1 MVKAYRNHKHDLLMH
16 SRGALQCGCVLFLL
30 LLSIHSYG
38 QLPPV
43 FSDAAYKQE
52 VDTRKRVYLSP
63 VKILWQSHASKSYI
77 NGAEN
82 LLQQGKGQAELVNK
96 DMVSLRSDQNT
107 KPGILLDFGKEL
119 HGGLQLVTGMMAQ
132 NKPVK
137 VRIRFGESASEAMAE
152 IDTLKGA
159 TNDHAIRDF
168 TIDLPW
174 LGTLDIGNTGF
185 RFVRIDLVEPNTT
198 LLLKEVRA
206 IFIFRD
212 IPYLGSFKS
221 SDERLNQIWAT
232 GAYTVHVNMQQYLW
246 DGIKRDRLVWV
257 GDMHPEVM
265 TISAVFGNNEV
276 VPRSLDLIKDV
287 TPLPAWMNG
296 ISSYS
301 MWWIRIQRSWFLYQG
316 DLDYLKKQQSYLKP
330 LLHQLIGKIKGNQE
344 DLDGMRFLD
353 WPTYENKAAVHAG
366 LQAMMVMALRD
377 GAELSRILDDEETA
391 KQCDAAVASLKQVVP
406 DAVNNKQ
413 AAALMALAGL
423 MPAKKANMEVISV
436 GGTQGFSTFYGYYML
451 QAKAL
456 AGDYEGAIENIKSYW
471 GGMLDMGA
479 TTFWEDFDTSW
490 MRNAARIDELV
501 PDGKTDIHASYG
513 AFSYKKLRHSLS
525 HGWASGP
532 TAWLTEHV
540 LGVKVMAPGSKVIRI
555 EPHLGALTFVEG
567 TFPTPKGIVY
577 IKHTR
582 LKNGKLKTEV
592 KAPRGIKMI
601 K

>member
-1 MVKAYRNHKHDLLMH
+1 MKR
-16 SRGALQCGCVLFLL
+16 SFLL
-30 LLSIHSYG
+30 FILLFSMHAFG
-38 QLPPV
+38 QLPPI
-43 FSDAAYKQE
+43 FSDASYKPE
-52 VDTRKRVYLSP
+52 KDTRARVYLSP
-63 VKILWQSHASKSYI
+63 VKILWQSDLSGKYVQ
-77 NGAEN
+77 GAEN
-82 LLQQGKGQAELVNK
+82 LLKQGNSQAELVNK
-96 DMVSLRSDQNT
+96 DMITLKNDAGS
-107 KPGILLDFGKEL
+107 KAGILLDFGKEL
-119 HGGLQLVTGMMAQ
+119 HGGLQLVTGMMEK
-132 NKPVK
+132 NLPVK

-152 IDTLKGA
+152 IDTLLGA

-168 TIDLPW
+168 TVELPW
-174 LGTLDIGNTGF
+174 LGALDIGNTGF
-185 RFVRIDLVEPNTT
+185 RFVRIDLVDPNTT

-232 GAYTVHVNMQQYLW
+232 GAYTVHLNMQQYLW

-316 DLDYLKKQQSYLKP
+316 DIDYLRKQQSYLKG
-330 LLHQLIGKIKGNQE
+330 LLELLISKIKDNKE
-344 DLDGMRFLD
+344 DLDGMRFMD
-353 WPTYENKAAVHAG
+353 WPTFENKAAVHAG
-366 LQAMMVMALRD
+366 LQAMMVMTLSD
-377 GAELSRILDDEETA
+377 GAELSRILGDEETA
-391 KQCDAAVASLKQVVP
+391 RNCDAAVAGLKQAVP
-406 DAVNNKQ
+406 DAANNKQ
-413 AAALMALAGL
+413 AASLMALAGL
-423 MPAKKANMEVISV
+423 MPAKQANMEVISV
-436 GGTQGFSTFYGYYML
+436 GGTQDFSTFYGYYML

-456 AGDYEGAIENIKSYW
+456 AGDYEGAIENIRTYW

-479 TTFWEDFDTSW
+479 STFWEDFDTSW
-490 MRNAARIDELV
+490 MQNAARIDALV
-501 PDGKTDIHASYG
+501 PEGKTDIHASYG

-532 TAWLTEHV
+532 TSWLTEHV
-540 LGVKVMAPGSKVIRI
+540 LGVKVLEPGCKVIRI
-555 EPHLGALTFVEG
+555 EPHLGSLAFVEG
-567 TFPTPKGIVY
+567 TFPTPKGIVS

-582 LKNGKLKTEV
+582 LDNGKIKTKV
-592 KAPRGIKMI
+592 KAPRGIKVI